1 MIYSGKAITVR
12 ALEQGIAEL
21 CFDLTDDSVNKF
33 NQLTLNELK
42 EATAAI
48 TANGKV
54 KGLLVT
60 SGKDGF
66 IVGADITEFGANFT
80 RSEEE
85 IAAGV
90 YETNKIF
97 SAVEDLP
104 FPTVTAING
113 VALGGGLEMALATDF
128 RVMADTAKIGLP
140 EVKLGIMPGF
150 GGTVRLPRVAGADN
164 AIEWIAAGKEQRADK
179 AMADGVVDAVVTG
192 DKLREAGLDLLSRAI
207 SGELDYKAKRQEK
220 LEKLKLNDMESL
232 MVFETAKGFVA
243 GQAGKHYP
251 APVTAV
257 KSMQK
262 NSTLGRDDALK
273 VEAAGIAKL
282 AKTTVA
288 ASLVNLFLSDQM
300 LMKKGKT
307 QAKAAK
313 KVEKGAV
320 LGAGIMGGGI
330 AYQSAYKG
338 TPIMMKD
345 IAQAGLDL
353 GMGEAAKLL
362 SKMVERNRMT
372 PGEMANVLTK
382 ITPTLS
388 YEGIDTADV
397 IVEAVVE
404 NPKVKHA
411 VLAEVE
417 NHIRKDAV
425 LASNTSTISID
436 FLAQP
441 LKRPENFCG
450 MHFFNP
456 VHKMPLVE
464 VIRGAKTSD
473 TAVAATVGYALA
485 MGKKPVVVR
494 DCPGFLVNRILSP
507 YMGCFMQ
514 MVHEGADFAAIDKVM
529 EKFGWPMGPAYLCD
543 VVGIDT
549 GVHAG
554 EVMSN
559 GFPDRMKYEF
569 KTASELLYEA
579 KRFGQKN
586 NKGYYNYETDRK
598 GRLQKV
604 ADASVWDLLKG
615 HVAERKEFSEEEISE
630 RLMVSLCL
638 ESVRCLEDNIVDSAM
653 ELDMALIYGIGFPPF
668 HGGAIRYMET
678 VGLANFVAIADKYAH
693 LGGLYQVTDKL
704 RAKAAA
710 GESYFA

>member
-207 SGELDYKAKRQEK
+207 SGELDYKTKRQEK

-262 NSTLGRDDALK
+262 NSTLGRDEALK

-362 SKMVERNRMT
+362 SKMVERKRMT
-372 PGEMANVLTK
+372 PGEMAGVLTK

-514 MVHEGADFAAIDKVM
+514 MVHEGADFAVIDKVM

>member
-179 AMADGVVDAVVTG
+179 AMADGVVDAVVSG
-192 DKLREAGLDLLSRAI
+192 DKLREAGLDLLGRAI
-207 SGELDYKAKRQEK
+207 SGELDFKAKRQEK

-262 NSTLGRDDALK
+262 NSTLGRDEALK

-586 NKGYYNYETDRK
+586 NKGYYSYETDRK

>member
-12 ALEQGIAEL
+12 ALDQGIAEL

-42 EATAAI
+42 DATAAI
-48 TANGKV
+48 QADGQV

-66 IVGADITEFGANFT
+66 IVGADITEFGANFG

-90 YETNKIF
+90 FETNKIF
-97 SAVEDLP
+97 NAVEDLP
-104 FPTVTAING
+104 MPTVSAING
-113 VALGGGLEMALATDF
+113 VALGGGLEMALATDY
-128 RVMADTAKIGLP
+128 RVMAEGAKIGLP

-179 AMADGVVDAVVTG
+179 ALADGVVDAVVRA
-192 DKLREAGLDLLSRAI
+192 DKLREAGLDLLARCI

-220 LEKLKLNDMESL
+220 LEKLKINDIESL

-262 NSTLGRDDALK
+262 NSTFGRDDALK

-282 AKTTVA
+282 AKTPVA
-288 ASLVNLFLSDQM
+288 ANLVNLFLGDQM

-362 SKMVERNRMT
+362 SKLVDRKRMT
-372 PGEMANVLTK
+372 AGEMAGVLTK
-382 ITPTLS
+382 ISPTLS
-388 YEGIDTADV
+388 YDGIDSADV

-417 NHIRKDAV
+417 GKMRTDAI
-425 LASNTSTISID
+425 LTSNTSTISID
-436 FLAQP
+436 YLAQP

-554 EVMSN
+554 AVMSE
-559 GFPDRMKYEF
+559 GFPDRMKYDY
-569 KTASELLYEA
+569 KTASELLYDA
-579 KRFGQKN
+579 KRLGQKN
-586 NKGYYNYETDRK
+586 GKGYYSYETDKR

-604 ADASVWDLLKG
+604 ADESVWDLLKG
-615 HVAERKEFSEEEISE
+615 HVADRKEFSDEEITE

-638 ESVRCLEDNIVDSAM
+638 ESVRCLEDNIVDSAT

-668 HGGAIRYMET
+668 HGGAIRYMESL
-678 VGLANFVAIADKYAH
+678 GLANFVAIADKYAH
-693 LGGLYQVTDKL
+693 LGGLYTVTDQL
-704 RAKAAA
+704 RAKAEA